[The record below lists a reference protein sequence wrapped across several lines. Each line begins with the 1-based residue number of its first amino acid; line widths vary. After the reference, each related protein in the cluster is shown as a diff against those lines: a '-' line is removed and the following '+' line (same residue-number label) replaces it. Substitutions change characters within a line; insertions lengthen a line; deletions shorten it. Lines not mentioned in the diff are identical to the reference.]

1 MPLLF
6 KGLHILNLA
15 LHMSGKFSM
24 NKMLMAKASCL
35 EVSFQTP
42 DSIACAK
49 KKFNLVN
56 GVKRELSL
64 LGAMWRGLVPGLNL
78 QDQLCLLTTC
88 KEFWVGHVALQNT
101 IMKS

>member
-1 MPLLF
+1 M
-6 KGLHILNLA
+6 
-15 LHMSGKFSM
+15 
-24 NKMLMAKASCL
+24 